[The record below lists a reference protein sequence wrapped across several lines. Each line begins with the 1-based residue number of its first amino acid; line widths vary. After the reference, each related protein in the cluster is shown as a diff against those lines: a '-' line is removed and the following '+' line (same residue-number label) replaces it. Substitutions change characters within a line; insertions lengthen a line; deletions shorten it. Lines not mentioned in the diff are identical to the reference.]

1 MISVINRREKSMLS
15 VIIPAYDEIEVLEIG
30 AVRTGKALDS
40 AA

>member
-1 MISVINRREKSMLS
+1 MLS

-30 AVRTGKALDS
+30 SVRTGKALDS

>member
-1 MISVINRREKSMLS
+1 MLS
-15 VIIPAYDEIEVLEIG
+15 VITPAYDESEVLEIG